1 MNIINVGYE
10 LEEIVK
16 SGGRMVCPTANQSLA
31 ISEVLTAKERDE
43 LQSFIIMKN
52 MLQELKL
59 EASEAIKELAK
70 QVLKEILQPEQV
82 LKKPTK
88 KEQFEL
94 DIKRKSEER
103 MLSLI
108 KKHSKKNNK

>member
-1 MNIINVGYE
+1 MKTIDVRYE
-10 LEEIVK
+10 LHEIAQ
-16 SGGRMVCPTANQSLA
+16 SGGRMVCPTENQSLA
-31 ISEVLTAKERDE
+31 ISEVLTAKEREE
-43 LQSFIIMKN
+43 LQSFLIMKN

-59 EASEAIKELAK
+59 EASEAIKDLAK

-82 LKKPTK
+82 VKKPTK

-108 KKHSKKNNK
+108 KKHSKKK

>member
-1 MNIINVGYE
+1 MKITNVRYE
-10 LEEIVK
+10 LDEITQ
-16 SGGRMVCPTANQSLA
+16 SGGRMLCPTEYQSLA
-31 ISEVLTAKERDE
+31 ISEVLTAKEREE
-43 LQSFIIMKN
+43 LQSFFIMKN
-52 MLQELKL
+52 MLQELKM
-59 EASEAIKELAK
+59 EATEAIKDLAK

-108 KKHSKKNNK
+108 KKHSKKK

>member
-1 MNIINVGYE
+1 MKIINVGYE

-16 SGGRMVCPTANQSLA
+16 SGGRMICPTANQSLA
-31 ISEVLTAKERDE
+31 ISEVLTAKEKDE

-52 MLQELKL
+52 MIQELKF
-59 EASEAIKELAK
+59 ETSETIKDLAK
-70 QVLKEILQPEQV
+70 QILKEILQPEQ
-82 LKKPTK
+82 LSKKPNK

-103 MLSLI
+103 MLTLI
-108 KKHSKKNNK
+108 KKHSKKK

>member
-1 MNIINVGYE
+1 MKIINVRYE
-10 LEEIVK
+10 LDEITQ
-16 SGGRMVCPTANQSLA
+16 SGGRMVCPTEHQSLA
-31 ISEVLTAKERDE
+31 ISEALTAKEREE
-43 LQSFIIMKN
+43 LQSFFIMKN
-52 MLQELKL
+52 MLQELKM
-59 EASEAIKELAK
+59 EASEAIKDLAK

-82 LKKPTK
+82 SKKTTK

-108 KKHSKKNNK
+108 KKHSKKK

>member
-1 MNIINVGYE
+1 MKIINVRYE
-10 LEEIVK
+10 LDEITQ
-16 SGGRMVCPTANQSLA
+16 SGGRMVCPTEHQALA
-31 ISEVLTAKERDE
+31 ISEVLTAKEREE
-43 LQSFIIMKN
+43 LQSFLIMKN
-52 MLQELKL
+52 MLQELKM
-59 EASEAIKELAK
+59 EASEAIKDLAK

-108 KKHSKKNNK
+108 KKHSKKK